1 MNISVLGLGYIG
13 LPTAAM
19 LAQAGHVVYG
29 YDVNG
34 ALLEELRAGRVSIGE
49 PEVRA
54 LTQAAIETGY
64 LLVSEVVPRAD
75 AYIVCVPTPTVGNR
89 PDLRCVEDA
98 AARIAAVAPRG
109 SMIVLESTVPP
120 RTTER
125 IFEAAF
131 ASAGKSIDEMCVA
144 HCPERV
150 LPGAIVHEL
159 RYNARIVGGRR
170 PEDARAVRKLYETF
184 CKGDITET
192 DCVTAELSKVVE
204 NTYRDVNIAFANELA
219 LLAEE
224 LGVDVWETI
233 ALANMHPRVNILAP
247 GPGVGGHCIPVD
259 PHFLSNANPFVTELI
274 QTARRVNHRMP
285 YRIAHRVCE
294 FLPGNAFGKR
304 VAIFGAAYKRDVDD
318 ARESPALDIFALLR
332 ERGIETTIYDPLV
345 RSCGVPLAA
354 TVQEALR
361 EADVLVIATDHSQF
375 ASLEPAEVMALMRG
389 RAIVDARRMLDADRW
404 RRAGFDL
411 YVLGEKPPAAAARAA
426 VA

>member
-19 LAQAGHVVYG
+19 LAQAGHVVHG
-29 YDVNG
+29 FDVDG
-34 ALLEELRAGRVSIGE
+34 ALLGELDAGRVSIGE

-54 LTQAAIETGY
+54 LTQAAIESGY
-64 LLVSEVVPRAD
+64 LRMCDVVPRAD

-98 AARIAAVAPRG
+98 AARIAAGAPHG
-109 SMIVLESTVPP
+109 SMIILESTVPP

-184 CKGDITET
+184 CKGEITET

-233 ALANMHPRVNILAP
+233 ALANRHPRVNILAP

-294 FLPGNAFGKR
+294 FLPGDAFGSK

-332 ERGIETTIYDPLV
+332 ERGIETTLYDPLV

-354 TVQEALR
+354 TPQEALR
-361 EADVLVIATDHSQF
+361 EADVLVIATDHSLF

-404 RRAGFDL
+404 RRAGFDV
-411 YVLGEKPPAAAARAA
+411 YVLGEKPPAAALRAA

>member
-1 MNISVLGLGYIG
+1 
-13 LPTAAM
+13 M

-54 LTQAAIETGY
+54 LTQAAIGTGH
-64 LLVSEVVPRAD
+64 LLVRDVVPRAD

-125 IFEAAF
+125 LFEAAF
-131 ASAGKSIDEMCVA
+131 ASAGKSIDEMYLA

-159 RYNARIVGGRR
+159 RNNARIVGGRR
-170 PEDARAVRKLYETF
+170 PEDARAVRKLYESF

-233 ALANMHPRVNILAP
+233 ALANRHPRVNILAP

-294 FLPGNAFGKR
+294 FLRGDVVGKK

-332 ERGIETTIYDPLV
+332 ERGIETTMYDPLV
-345 RSCGVPLAA
+345 RSCGVPLASS
-354 TVQEALR
+354 TQEALR
-361 EADVLVIATDHSQF
+361 EADVLVIATDHTQF

-411 YVLGEKPPAAAARAA
+411 YVLGEKPPVAAARAA